1 MQMLRY
7 DPKERITAHEAL
19 RHDFFR
25 MGAAATPP
33 SNGRVRP
40 EKKET
45 SATAEPAEAAV
56 LGLGGSVSGASQNH
70 QIVRHLVTKSI
81 YGRS

>member
-25 MGAAATPP
+25 MGAAATPT
-33 SNGRVRP
+33 SNGRVRL

-56 LGLGGSVSGASQNH
+56 QGLGGSVSGASRIH
-70 QIVRHLVTKSI
+70 QAVRQMLR
-81 YGRS
+81 GQERGLL